1 MENFDSI
8 LQAIGAIL
16 ALLLGGYGVFK
27 AQKSVRDEKEAL
39 EAMRGITKT
48 AHEVI
53 EVEAEEDHQEVSAAL
68 EKKDP
73 AAAIA
78 DLFNDR
84 AEK

>member
-53 EVEAEEDHQEVSAAL
+53 EVEAEEDHQEVSEAL